1 MRWWLTPVT
10 HDQRDQGAGTFER
23 RAAVLRHELT
33 NPLSVI
39 RGALG
44 ILANDERPGQQRDV
58 VEVAR
63 RQLELVELLVNGVG
77 VGDDLT
83 VELHPTDLGEVA
95 ATTVADLTHTLL
107 AQHPCEVTLPD
118 TPVVVP
124 ADAPR
129 IRQLLIVLLDNAAKY
144 SPPGKHIEVEVSG
157 TAEGA
162 TLAVTDQ
169 GHGIAPEDLEHI
181 FDRYARGDVDVD
193 GLGLGLYVARTIA
206 QAHDGRL
213 VAESAPQGPGT
224 RFFLELPKDPAH
236 R

>member
-1 MRWWLTPVT
+1 MT
-10 HDQRDQGAGTFER
+10 DEERDEGADTFER
-23 RAAVLRHELT
+23 RAAVLRHELAS
-33 NPLSVI
+33 PLAVI

-58 VEVAR
+58 VGVAR
-63 RQLELVELLVNGVG
+63 RQLELVELLVDGLG

-83 VELHPTDLGEVA
+83 VELRPTDLGEVA

-118 TPVVVP
+118 PPVVVP
-124 ADAPR
+124 ADPPR

-144 SPPGKHIEVEVSG
+144 SPPGRHIEVEVSA

-169 GHGIAPEDLEHI
+169 GQGIAPQDLEHI
-181 FDRYARGDVDVD
+181 FDRYSRGDVDVD

-206 QAHDGRL
+206 LAHDGRL
-213 VAESAPQGPGT
+213 VAEPASLGPGT
-224 RFFLELPKDPAH
+224 RFLLELPRAPA
-236 R
+236 RR